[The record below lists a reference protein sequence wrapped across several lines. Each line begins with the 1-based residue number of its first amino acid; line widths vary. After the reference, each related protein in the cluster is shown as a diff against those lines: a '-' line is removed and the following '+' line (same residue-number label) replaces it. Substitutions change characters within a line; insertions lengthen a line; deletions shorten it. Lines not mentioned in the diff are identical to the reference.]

1 VISNVNTAMSLQLI
15 VQNALILLEQ
25 IHLLVDVIKAIL
37 MMEIKILFVLIVFLI
52 VRHVILI
59 HHVKLVKLLFQQG
72 KNNFYLLKIS

>member
-1 VISNVNTAMSLQLI
+1 VISNVNTAMSLQQI
-15 VQNALILLEQ
+15 VPNAHILLEQ

-37 MMEIKILFVLIVFLI
+37 KMEIKILFVLIVFLI